1 MMYQVTDENGNSFF
15 TKDYDLALKI
25 IKDKTNPFINLFE
38 TKEKVDGK
46 HIIKTIEDFE
56 NYFY

>member
-25 IKDKTNPFINLFE
+25 IKDKNNPFINLFE
-38 TKEKVDGK
+38 TKEKVDGN
-46 HIIKTIEDFE
+46 HIIKTVEDFE
-56 NYFY
+56 EYFY

>member
-38 TKEKVDGK
+38 TKEKVDEK
-46 HIIKTIEDFE
+46 HIIKSMEDFE